1 MFENHFV
8 FFENL
13 QFSVTKKLS
22 GGSTFSKFSFH
33 ITNILFIQKRKIVN
47 CAFGSNVPKLMSMI
61 AAELDIER
69 KCRDGQAE
77 RVYYELTEMC
87 SVELERF
94 NAKKALEEVRIM

>member
-1 MFENHFV
+1 MT
-8 FFENL
+8 L
-13 QFSVTKKLS
+13 
-22 GGSTFSKFSFH
+22 
-33 ITNILFIQKRKIVN
+33 
-47 CAFGSNVPKLMSMI
+47 I

-94 NAKKALEEVRIM
+94 NAKKVQDEVHLEMNFVELR